1 VSSNAF
7 ILLLQMT
14 VLPYVVTSL
23 IAGLGRLDMR
33 EARTL
38 AVRAGGLLLALWA
51 LGLVLVLMLPLAFPA
66 WEAASFFSTAL
77 VAERASMDFLQL
89 YIPANPFRS
98 LSETVVPAIVV
109 FSIAFGVA
117 LIGIPEKRRLVD
129 ALDTMAD
136 ALMRITQFVVR
147 LAPLGVFA
155 IAAKAAGTLD
165 VDEFGRLQVF
175 VLAHA
180 SLALLLAF
188 WLLPGLVAALT
199 PLRHRE
205 VLAGTRT
212 ALVTAFATGNVLIV
226 LPMLADQT
234 KHLLESAGLSGE
246 GETSSADILVPASFN
261 FPSVGKLLSLGFVP
275 FAGWFVGAT
284 LSAGEYPSLAFAGL
298 FSFFGHV
305 VVALPFLLDLFHLP
319 ADGFELF
326 LAVDVVTGRF
336 GSMVAAMHIA
346 TIALVGTFAMAGGL
360 RLQWARLI
368 RFVAIGLG
376 VALAALLAIRVFF
389 TYVVGH
395 EYKAY
400 RAFIGM
406 ELSTE
411 LAPAKVFEDGPPPG
425 QRLRAE
431 SALER
436 IRQRGAVRVCYM
448 RDDLPFA
455 FVNRAGHLVGFDVE
469 LAHVLARELEIGVEF
484 VRIDFGNP
492 REPLE
497 RGDCDLVS
505 SLPVTTTRARELDF
519 SRTYIDQT
527 IAFVVPDHRRNDF
540 NSRNAVQSLESPRIA
555 IPNVPYYMDKIREY
569 LPTAELVIVASPR
582 DYFQRSDEFDALV
595 FSAEGGSAWSLVHPE
610 YAVAIPRPDIWA
622 IPTGFALA
630 KGDAEWRN
638 FLNTWIE
645 LKQKDGTIDRI
656 YDHWIQGEAAETKA
670 PRWSVIRD
678 VLGWIQ

>member
-1 VSSNAF
+1 VADAAKPRLSLSAQVLVGLVLGAAAGVFFGALTQSLAVVGNAF

-319 ADGFELF
+319 ADGFELARRDVRDGGRSATPVGAPDPIRGDRAGRCAGRVARHPR
-326 LAVDVVTGRF
+326 LLHLRRGARVQGVPRLHRHGALHGAGTGEGIRRRAASREEAACRIRAGADPPARRRARVLHARRPAVRLREPRRSSGGIRRRTGARPRSGARNRRGVRADRF
-336 GSMVAAMHIA
+336 REPERASRTWRLRPREQPARDDAGSWTSRAPTSTRRSPSSFPTTVA
-346 TIALVGTFAMAGGL
+346 TISTAGT
-360 RLQWARLI
+360 RC
-368 RFVAIGLG
+368 
-376 VALAALLAIRVFF
+376 
-389 TYVVGH
+389 
-395 EYKAY
+395 
-400 RAFIGM
+400 RA
-406 ELSTE
+406 SS
-411 LAPAKVFEDGPPPG
+411 
-425 QRLRAE
+425 LRASRSPTSPTTWTR
-431 SALER
+431 SASTC
-436 IRQRGAVRVCYM
+436 Q
-448 RDDLPFA
+448 
-455 FVNRAGHLVGFDVE
+455 
-469 LAHVLARELEIGVEF
+469 
-484 VRIDFGNP
+484 
-492 REPLE
+492 PL
-497 RGDCDLVS
+497 
-505 SLPVTTTRARELDF
+505 
-519 SRTYIDQT
+519 
-527 IAFVVPDHRRNDF
+527 
-540 NSRNAVQSLESPRIA
+540 NS
-555 IPNVPYYMDKIREY
+555 
-569 LPTAELVIVASPR
+569 
-582 DYFQRSDEFDALV
+582 
-595 FSAEGGSAWSLVHPE
+595 
-610 YAVAIPRPDIWA
+610 
-622 IPTGFALA
+622 
-630 KGDAEWRN
+630 
-638 FLNTWIE
+638 
-645 LKQKDGTIDRI
+645 
-656 YDHWIQGEAAETKA
+656 
-670 PRWSVIRD
+670 
-678 VLGWIQ
+678 